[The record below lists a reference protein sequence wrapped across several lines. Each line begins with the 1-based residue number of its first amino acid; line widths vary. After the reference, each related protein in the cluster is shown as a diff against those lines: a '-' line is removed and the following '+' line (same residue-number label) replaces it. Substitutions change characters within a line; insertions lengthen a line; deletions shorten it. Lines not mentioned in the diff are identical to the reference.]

1 MTQAQLDSNR
11 QNSQLSTGPRTEAGK
26 LASSKNATAHGL
38 AAADPVLSYESR
50 DEFFELVKINNAEFD
65 PKTHHEKFLVTQI
78 TGAEWRLAR
87 VQRIENAAMDL
98 LILGP
103 GDETTNTPDHKLAQR
118 FLDSGGDPLPR
129 LERYRA
135 SIERSYHRA
144 KKELKAEQKQQKQN
158 EAQLQRAKA
167 YLDERAIHVLM
178 NAPIPGY
185 EPGIIAKM
193 CGEKWREAAAQQTAS

>member
-78 TGAEWRLAR
+78 TGTDWRPAR
-87 VQRIENAAMDL
+87 ARRIENAAMQP
-98 LILGP
+98 IIHGP
-103 GDETTNTPDHKLAQR
+103 
-118 FLDSGGDPLPR
+118 
-129 LERYRA
+129 
-135 SIERSYHRA
+135 
-144 KKELKAEQKQQKQN
+144 
-158 EAQLQRAKA
+158 
-167 YLDERAIHVLM
+167 
-178 NAPIPGY
+178 
-185 EPGIIAKM
+185 
-193 CGEKWREAAAQQTAS
+193 